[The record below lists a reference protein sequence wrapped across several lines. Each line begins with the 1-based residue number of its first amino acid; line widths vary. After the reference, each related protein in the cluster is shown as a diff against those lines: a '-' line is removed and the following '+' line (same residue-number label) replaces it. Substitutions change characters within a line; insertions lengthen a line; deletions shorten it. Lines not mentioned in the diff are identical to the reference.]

1 MQSSTNYD
9 KKKTQN
15 NIVSSAIEKK
25 KKLFSQTKNYFC
37 YFNITV
43 NMSHIVVFLVLGVL
57 NTKYLAFRTP
67 DASTLILGWLGFFI
81 FYFKV
86 LFLLSFW
93 VE

>member
-1 MQSSTNYD
+1 MT
-9 KKKTQN
+9 KKKKKIILFLQLFK
-15 NIVSSAIEKK
+15 KK

-67 DASTLILGWLGFFI
+67 DASTLILG
-81 FYFKV
+81 
-86 LFLLSFW
+86 
-93 VE
+93 

>member
-25 KKLFSQTKNYFC
+25 KKIIFTNQNYFC
-37 YFNITV
+37 YFNIAV

-67 DASTLILGWLGFFI
+67 DVSTLILG
-81 FYFKV
+81 
-86 LFLLSFW
+86 
-93 VE
+93 

>member
-9 KKKTQN
+9 KKKHKIILFLQLLK
-15 NIVSSAIEKK
+15 KK

-67 DASTLILGWLGFFI
+67 DASTLILG
-81 FYFKV
+81 
-86 LFLLSFW
+86 
-93 VE
+93 